1 MTCSQNS
8 VLQALIEASSAG
20 SNTPTYKFVV
30 NSTIIQQA
38 GATDGVSNGRRGMHS
53 AIGSYWNTEK
63 DGTWSYKWEGAEK
76 KGMDVVVVVTW
87 IGL

>member
-1 MTCSQNS
+1 
-8 VLQALIEASSAG
+8 
-20 SNTPTYKFVV
+20 
-30 NSTIIQQA
+30 
-38 GATDGVSNGRRGMHS
+38 MHS